1 MGLRVLLLHNRYFIP
16 LKVLKLMRFYVCVT
30 CGHSLTILFFYVLST
45 FVLERNALMQEY
57 VELFIYRYLLLSV
70 IVCLVWLSERL

>member
-30 CGHSLTILFFYVLST
+30 CNHSITILFFYVLST
-45 FVLERNALMQEY
+45 FVLERNAPDAGVRRSSCSL
-57 VELFIYRYLLLSV
+57 
-70 IVCLVWLSERL
+70 IVTFFSVWLSERL